1 MMESLTV
8 MKTFVPK
15 GQVEREWLL
24 VDAEGQNLG
33 RLSTKIAQ
41 LLLGKHKPN
50 YTPGVMTG
58 ANVVVI
64 NAEKVEIYPTKL
76 DTKVYYRHSNYPG
89 GLTEVK
95 LRRQLETF
103 PERVIEIAVR
113 GMIPHNKLG
122 RRIFKNLHVYAGGE
136 HPHEAQEPALVDL
149 KE

>member
-1 MMESLTV
+1 MR
-8 MKTFVPK
+8 KTYVPK

-41 LLLGKHKPN
+41 FLIGKHKPN

-64 NAEKVEIYPTKL
+64 NAEKVAVYPTRL
-76 DTKVYYRHSNYPG
+76 DSKIYYHHTGYPG
-89 GLTEVK
+89 GLKAISLRDQLVK
-95 LRRQLETF
+95 F
-103 PERVIEIAVR
+103 PERVIEKAVR

-122 RRIFKNLHVYAGGE
+122 RRMYKNLHVYAGTE
-136 HPHEAQEPALVDL
+136 HPHQAQEPVLVELALV
-149 KE
+149 KQEE

>member
-1 MMESLTV
+1 MR
-8 MKTFVPK
+8 KTYVPK

-50 YTPGVMTG
+50 YTPGALTG

-64 NAEKVEIYPTKL
+64 NAEKVDVYPTRL
-76 DTKVYYRHSNYPG
+76 DTKKYYRHSNYPG
-89 GLTEVK
+89 GIKEIS
-95 LRRQLETF
+95 LRDQLIKF
-103 PERVIEIAVR
+103 PERVIKAAVK

-122 RRIFKNLHVYAGGE
+122 RRIFKNLHVYAGSE
-136 HPHEAQEPALVDL
+136 HPHQAQEPALV
-149 KE
+149 E